1 MMPGALEGVKVA
13 DFSWVGAGPRATKD
27 LADNG
32 ALVVKIE
39 SRRRLDLGRLSPPFK
54 DGRRDP
60 DGSAFFAQTNTGKLS
75 VSINLGEPRGVEV
88 ARALVAWADVVVEN
102 FGKGFLERLGLSWE
116 EMLAVNPDLILAS
129 VSVAGRT
136 GPLSDIRGYGNSAAA
151 LSGQAALS
159 GWTGGTPHMPPF
171 AYGDVVAPMFA
182 TVAVLAALEHRR
194 RTGEGQRVDVS
205 QVEPLMHTLSDLY
218 LAEGMNGPDSAIRGN
233 RNPSAAPH
241 AVYPCR
247 GPDQWCAIACETA
260 EQWSALKKV
269 VCDPRLDSP
278 GFSDAAGR
286 KILEDELDAILS
298 AWTAAQDK
306 HVLAASLRG
315 KGVPA
320 GAVQDGRDVFT
331 DPELQ
336 AAGHYIRVDH
346 PMMGGSDMPAP
357 PMRFSRSQI
366 EVRPA
371 PLLGQ
376 HNRQVFVGLLGMPEA
391 EIAALEAEGVL
402 A

>member
-1 MMPGALEGVKVA
+1 MTGALDGVKIA

-39 SRRRLDLGRLSPPFK
+39 SRKRLDLGRLSPPFK

-75 VSINLGEPRGVEV
+75 VTINLGESRGVEI

-102 FGKGFLERLGLSWE
+102 FGKGFLDRLGLSWE
-116 EMLAVNPDLILAS
+116 EMKAINPDLILVS
-129 VSVAGRT
+129 VSVAGRS

-159 GWTGGTPHMPPF
+159 GWAGSPPHMPPF

-194 RTGEGQRVDVS
+194 RTGEGQRIDVS
-205 QVEPLMHTLSDLY
+205 QVEPLMHTLSDLF
-218 LAEGMNGPDSAIRGN
+218 LAQAVNGPDESARGN
-233 RNPSAAPH
+233 RRASAAPH
-241 AVYPCR
+241 GVYPCR
-247 GPDQWCAIACETA
+247 GHDQWCAIACETQA
-260 EQWSALKKV
+260 QWTAL
-269 VCDPRLDSP
+269 R
-278 GFSDAAGR
+278 DAADASELQDARFDDMAGR
-286 KILEDELDAILS
+286 KANEDALDASLS
-298 AWTAAQDK
+298 AWTRAHDK
-306 HVLAASLRG
+306 HELAARLRAL
-315 KGVPA
+315 GVPA

-331 DPELQ
+331 DPELVG
-336 AAGHYIRVDH
+336 AGHYVRVQH
-346 PMMGGSDMPAP
+346 PVMGASDMPAP
-357 PMRFSRSQI
+357 PMRYSRSTI

-376 HNRQVFVGLLGMPEA
+376 HNRAVFVDLLGLPETD
-391 EIAALEAEGVL
+391 IAALEAEGVL